1 MIKDVKYLKDE
12 FEIEFEFPLL
22 KSTIDDTEPL
32 RRFFEKI
39 SSINGIRIET
49 KDDAVSGLA
58 ITYQEWLNLISS
70 RQSEE
75 GDKQL
80 AREFQAFFRKAINS
94 ND

>member
-32 RRFFEKI
+32 RHFFEKI
-39 SSINGIRIET
+39 SSVNGIRIDM
-49 KDDAVSGLA
+49 KDNAVSGLA
-58 ITYQEWLNLISS
+58 ITYQEWLNLVSS
-70 RQSEE
+70 RQPAENN
-75 GDKQL
+75 KQL
-80 AREFQAFFRKAINS
+80 EREFEAFFENAIGS